1 MFSPHAQFPVLVL
14 QASRVVL
21 AVGAQQAW
29 WLQSLGGLPCYW
41 SSSLH
46 WFTFGGKN
54 HNLRTKVMPYFS
66 EFCDGTFLMY
76 VCMVYNIIPLQKG
89 DHENATFIK
98 CQLASLTSFP
108 ALKHEHCNCEDRKS
122 LIFFLTWTASMVER
136 GRRPKLC
143 MGIPRDFEQQK
154 DQRQLATR
162 I

>member
-1 MFSPHAQFPVLVL
+1 
-14 QASRVVL
+14 
-21 AVGAQQAW
+21 
-29 WLQSLGGLPCYW
+29 
-41 SSSLH
+41 
-46 WFTFGGKN
+46 
-54 HNLRTKVMPYFS
+54 MPYFS

-76 VCMVYNIIPLQKG
+76 VWMYNIIPLQKG

-122 LIFFLTWTASMVER
+122 LIFFLTQTTSMVER

-154 DQRQLATR
+154 DQRQLTTR